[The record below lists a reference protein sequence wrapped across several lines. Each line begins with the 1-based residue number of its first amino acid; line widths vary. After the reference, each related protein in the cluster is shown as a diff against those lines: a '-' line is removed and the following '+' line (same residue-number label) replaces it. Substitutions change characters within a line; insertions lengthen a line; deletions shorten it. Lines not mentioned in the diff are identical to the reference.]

1 MQAIV
6 DMITTDG
13 AASSDR
19 KRACMRIPQPY
30 FVSEAPKGV
39 LTKMDTHDLLQLIQ
53 PRHGR
58 KPLGFQAPESMPSRS
73 RGARVQS
80 SMGGRREARQRQGG
94 RCWGAHEGTQTHKNS
109 SRRLESPAPSLIQKD
124 EASPAPSLIQLDD
137 AKYKPLSVSHTSP
150 SAQQVGRAWEG
161 VLALLEHRRTE
172 KMAGVTRKKESPL
185 TREEDAFLANLFLR
199 V

>member
-1 MQAIV
+1 MQAFV

-13 AASSDR
+13 AASSVR
-19 KRACMRIPQPY
+19 KRACMRIPLPY

-53 PRHGR
+53 PRHVR
-58 KPLGFQAPESMPSRS
+58 KPLGFQAPESMPSQS

-80 SMGGRREARQRQGG
+80 SMGGRREARRRQGG
-94 RCWGAHEGTQTHKNS
+94 CSWRAHEGRK
-109 SRRLESPAPSLIQKD
+109 
-124 EASPAPSLIQLDD
+124 LDD
-137 AKYKPLSVSHTSP
+137 ATYKPLNVSHTSP

-172 KMAGVTRKKESPL
+172 KMAGVARKKESPL